1 MGRTGKIAIA
11 VAGVLAGLAV
21 VLSLAFL
28 YVTVLY
34 PAYYKT
40 EVVDVQRSPDGAHQV
55 TLQSVGT
62 PYFPFGSAP
71 GRLILSGDESVIS
84 RARIEIA
91 NDGGSFTENSWSVAW
106 YDDRVEITL
115 SGSEQLDELVS
126 LYFDG
131 RTESVRLDTH
141 YGKITESGT
150 AERTDH
156 ADEAEDDTEQELFSG
171 QQQIED
177 GYLALYEFL
186 SNGCSN
192 SFELYYGASES
203 STRCVVCEYADTAE
217 YLVYN
222 RNSQND
228 ACGLYV
234 YYRCGI
240 CADGTWDY
248 DNGNILDIYAY
259 VYESGDIVSSGK
271 AQWEDV
277 ASAAYQEVTGE
288 V

>member
-1 MGRTGKIAIA
+1 MDRTGKIAIA

-28 YVTVLY
+28 YVTILY

-40 EVVDVQRSPDGAHQV
+40 EVVDVQRSPDGTHQV

-71 GRLILSGDESVIS
+71 GQLILSGDESVIS

-126 LYFDG
+126 LHFDG
-131 RTESVRLDTH
+131 QIESVRLDTH
-141 YGKITESGT
+141 YGKITESET

-156 ADEAEDDTEQELFSG
+156 ADEEEGDTEQELFSG

-186 SNGCSN
+186 SNGRSD

-203 STRCVVCEYADTAE
+203 STRCVVSEYADTVE

-222 RNSQND
+222 RNSQNG

-234 YYRCGI
+234 YYRCKI
-240 CADGTWDY
+240 CADGTWDD
-248 DNGNILDIYAY
+248 DNGSILDIYAY

-271 AQWEDV
+271 TQWGDV
-277 ASAAYQEVTGE
+277 ASAAYQEAAGE
-288 V
+288 A